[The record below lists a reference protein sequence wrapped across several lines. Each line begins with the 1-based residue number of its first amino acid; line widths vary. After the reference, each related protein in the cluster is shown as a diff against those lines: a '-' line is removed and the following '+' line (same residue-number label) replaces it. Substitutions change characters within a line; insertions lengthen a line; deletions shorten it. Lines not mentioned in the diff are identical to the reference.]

1 MGLKKGGLDTRL
13 RRYPGPTRRG
23 GLEHLGEFMSSYT
36 AENEKKVT
44 IRTFRQ
50 KKEKGEPIAM
60 LTAYDYPV
68 ARALDKAGILAILVV
83 TPWR

>member
-36 AENEKKVT
+36 AENEKKGHHPHVPP
-44 IRTFRQ
+44 
-50 KKEKGEPIAM
+50 EEGKGRADRDADSLRLPGR
-60 LTAYDYPV
+60 
-68 ARALDKAGILAILVV
+68 ARA
-83 TPWR
+83 

>member
-1 MGLKKGGLDTRL
+1 LESSCLLTLLKTK
-13 RRYPGPTRRG
+13 
-23 GLEHLGEFMSSYT
+23 
-36 AENEKKVT
+36 KKVT

-68 ARALDKAGILAILVV
+68 ARALDKAGIRAILVV